1 MLKLAAI
8 GELECIWPFSAYGVA
23 IHAATTGEDVR
34 RALAECLQAETGVVF
49 ITETAYESA
58 GPEVQAVE
66 EMTLPALCILPDPG
80 TSRGLAERLARERT
94 RRAVGADVQ

>member
-8 GELECIWPFSAYGVA
+8 GQLDCIWPFCAYGVE
-23 IHAATTGEDVR
+23 IHAATTEAEVR
-34 RALAECLQAETGVVF
+34 RALEECRRAETGVIF

-58 GPEVQAVE
+58 GEAAQALE
-66 EMTLPALCILPDPG
+66 ETMLPALCILPDPG
-80 TSRGLAERLARERT
+80 MPRGLAERLARERT